1 MRYSVT
7 LNDIFPAKRNKYGNK
22 KIVMD
27 GEKFDS
33 LKEAGRYQELKLLER
48 TGKITDLQR
57 QVSFELIPVQ
67 RDYTGKVIEKK
78 CSYIADF
85 VYQEKESIGESHIV
99 VEDVKGKKTEVYK
112 IKKKLMLHV
121 HGIRIKE
128 V

>member
-57 QVSFELIPVQ
+57 QVSFELIPAQ
-67 RDYTGKVIEKK
+67 RDGRGKVVEKK

-85 VYQEKESIGESHIV
+85 VYQEKERNGESHIV

-121 HGIRIKE
+121 QGIRIKE

>member
-48 TGKITDLQR
+48 TGKIERLER
-57 QVSFELIPVQ
+57 QVSFVLIPTIK
-67 RDYTGKVIEKK
+67 DDKGKVIEKK

-85 VYQEKESIGESHIV
+85 TYWKDIGIGKILV

>member
-48 TGKITDLQR
+48 TGKIERLER
-57 QVSFELIPVQ
+57 QVAFELIPTIK
-67 RDYTGKVIEKK
+67 DDKGKVIEKK

-85 VYQEKESIGESHIV
+85 TYWKDTGTGKILV